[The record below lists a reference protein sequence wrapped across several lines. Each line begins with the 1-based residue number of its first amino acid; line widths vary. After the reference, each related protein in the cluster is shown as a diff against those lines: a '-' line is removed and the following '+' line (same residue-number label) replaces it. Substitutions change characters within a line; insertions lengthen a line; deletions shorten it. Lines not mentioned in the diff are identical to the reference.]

1 METKEEKRGCER
13 WNYTAPIAF
22 SYFNKNSCFDAQSL
36 NHCMGGM
43 CFKSSISLR
52 PKTTLY
58 IRTKQ
63 LHSQDTFTDARN
75 GLRTSTLAEV
85 KWCEEILDRGTFSYK
100 VGVKYYGPIY

>member
-1 METKEEKRGCER
+1 MKTRGEKRDCER
-13 WNYTAPIAF
+13 WSCTAPIVF
-22 SYFNKNSCFDAQSL
+22 SYFNKNNCFDAQTL

-43 CFKSSISLR
+43 CFRSIFSLR

-63 LHSQDTFTDARN
+63 LHSQDTYSDARN

-85 KWCEEILDRGTFSYK
+85 RWYEEILDSDPFSYK
-100 VGVKYYGPIY
+100 VGVEYFPPIY